1 MEAIL
6 GKITGVSARAGGRY
20 AISFMPACL
29 LPERVAP
36 PTWLQGTELTIEREV
51 ADPREL
57 GGPGD
62 SCVLTPAESL
72 RWLNPLTITPEV
84 SYGRVPEKLTIHLA
98 WWPVMPPPEFTV
110 RIGRQQLTGSFE
122 RRGDRHIAEIAMN
135 RFSSSRLTLP
145 TAVAVIFSGLSIHS
159 AVLPADE
166 PFVTRLYLPGRE
178 IVRLENCWYSLDII
192 RRAGG
197 AILAWRERGRGIDHF
212 TRPKDRI
219 GSPLEIAGH
228 SDWFRTHWHTSELLM
243 QAVLSSVKGWREGG
257 ASRLQL
263 AGRVDKSLATRVECM
278 LFDDLPLLSW
288 RRTFE
293 LRQVPRRKSDRPQ
306 EPIDSL
312 LSFGLG
318 TRGAWLAERH
328 GDTGSRVL
336 CAFGDHLVSLRDILV
351 DRREEDS
358 CGWRVEYGWALAE
371 HPGRRACSLYLFPP
385 QPAPVMSLGT
395 GIAHIT
401 MEPEWSMQ
409 PASAGD
415 VFELPLALVAGEC
428 CGAEAKGAWVGCR
441 CAMPDG
447 IRCAVIARLREE
459 KEEQAVFRLGRGRSE
474 ALMQVMQL
482 PGVGAVAWAVA
493 DFPGGSIDD
502 LLEITAAG
510 IPQRRAA

>member
-6 GKITGVSARAGGRY
+6 GKITGVVARGGGRF
-20 AISFMPACL
+20 AISFVPACL

-36 PTWLQGTELTIEREV
+36 PAWLQGAELTVEREV

-57 GGPGD
+57 GGPGE
-62 SCVLTPAESL
+62 SIVLTPAESR

-84 SYGRVPEKLTIHLA
+84 SYGRVPDKLTIILE
-98 WWPVMPPPEFTV
+98 WWSVMPPPEFTI
-110 RIGRQQLTGSFE
+110 RIGRQQLTEAFE
-122 RRGDRHIAEIAMN
+122 QRGDRFIAEIETD
-135 RFSSSRLTLP
+135 RFAPSRLTLP
-145 TAVAVIFSGLSIHS
+145 TAITVIFSGLAIHS
-159 AVLPADE
+159 AVLPTDE

-197 AILAWRERGRGIDHF
+197 AILAWRERGREIDHF
-212 TRPKDRI
+212 ARKEDRI
-219 GSPLEIAGH
+219 ESPLEVAGH
-228 SDWFRTHWHTSELLM
+228 TDWFRTHWHTSELLM
-243 QAVLSSVKGWREGG
+243 KATLSSVKGWREAG

-263 AGRVDKSLATRVECM
+263 AGRVDKSLATVVECA

-318 TRGAWLAERH
+318 TRGAWLAERQ

-336 CAFGDHLVSLRDILV
+336 CAFGDHLVSLRDVLV
-351 DRREEDS
+351 DRREGS

-371 HPGRRACSLYLFPP
+371 HPGRHACSLYLFPP
-385 QPAPVMSLGT
+385 QPAPVMSIGT
-395 GIAHIT
+395 GITHIT

-415 VFELPLALVAGEC
+415 MFELPLALVAGEC

-447 IRCAVIARLREE
+447 VRCAVIARLREE
-459 KEEQAVFRLGRGRSE
+459 TKEQAVFRLGRERNE
-474 ALMQVMQL
+474 AVMQVMQL

-493 DFPGGSIDD
+493 HFPGGSIHDP
-502 LLEITAAG
+502 LEITAAG